1 MSHQTITLVL
11 KIENKIEKENK
22 IESNSLI
29 SNTKIYKIDN
39 SVQSSLLSSLMLTQ
53 YKVLLLNPL

>member
-29 SNTKIYKIDN
+29 SNTKIYKIDD

>member
-29 SNTKIYKIDN
+29 SNTKIYKIDD

-53 YKVLLLNPL
+53 YKVLILDPL